1 MKRHTKLSPIQQ
13 TARKMKKQNS
23 TCSSQC
29 VLYMSNLTYTII
41 IPQYNVVAIKKYIL
55 IVVYA
60 LSEYCIIFRIC
71 SQKCRKSRG
80 GSQI

>member
-1 MKRHTKLSPIQQ
+1 
-13 TARKMKKQNS
+13 
-23 TCSSQC
+23 
-29 VLYMSNLTYTII
+29 MSNLTYTII

-60 LSEYCIIFRIC
+60 LSEYCIIFRIR

-80 GSQI
+80 VSQI

>member
-1 MKRHTKLSPIQQ
+1 
-13 TARKMKKQNS
+13 
-23 TCSSQC
+23 
-29 VLYMSNLTYTII
+29 MSNLTYTII

-60 LSEYCIIFRIC
+60 LSEYGIIFRIY

-80 GSQI
+80 VSQI